1 MNVELKIHP
10 GNAYDFSIK
19 EKLNSKLWIGKELRL
34 SIRERLL
41 LIAEEFVEYLEIVPE
56 SAIVDIQ
63 FTGSL
68 ANYNYTVFSDIDLHV
83 IIDLNEVGEQKD
95 LIASFLKARRA
106 TWNNRHNIKVK
117 GYEVELYAQDAEEE
131 HASTG
136 VYSVLNDVWVEE
148 PKVFD
153 FIPDIVQI
161 SNKAISFQERLY
173 DILRGPRSSQ
183 LEKLKLL
190 KQKIIKMR
198 RAGLHDGG
206 EFSNENL
213 SFKVLR
219 RIGFLKRLGDE
230 INKIYDRELSLN
242 GGK

>member
-19 EKLNSKLWIGKELRL
+19 EKLNSKIWIGNELRL
-34 SIRERLL
+34 SVRQRLL
-41 LIAEEFVEYLEIVPE
+41 LITKEFIEYLEIVPS
-56 SAIVDIQ
+56 SAVVDIQ

-68 ANYNYTVFSDIDLHV
+68 ANYNYTDFSDIDLHV
-83 IIDLNEVGEQKD
+83 IIDLNKVGEQKE
-95 LIASFLKARRA
+95 LIAGFLKGKRA
-106 TWNNRHNIKVK
+106 SWNNRHDIKVK

-136 VYSVLNDVWVEE
+136 VYSVLNGLWVKE
-148 PKVFD
+148 PKVID
-153 FIPDIVQI
+153 FIPDITQI

-173 DILRGPRSSQ
+173 DILRGESALQ

-190 KQKIIKMR
+190 KLKIIKMR

-219 RIGFLKRLGDE
+219 RIGFLKRLSDE

-242 GGK
+242 GHK

>member
-1 MNVELKIHP
+1 MNVELKIHR

-19 EKLNSKLWIGKELRL
+19 EKLNSKIWIGKELRL
-34 SIRERLL
+34 SVRQRLL
-41 LIAEEFVEYLEIVPE
+41 LIAKEFIEYLEIVP
-56 SAIVDIQ
+56 AAAVVDIQ

-83 IIDLNEVGEQKD
+83 IIDLTKIGDEKD
-95 LIASFLKARRA
+95 LIAGFLKSKRSA
-106 TWNNRHNIKVK
+106 WNNRHNIKVK

-136 VYSVLNDVWVEE
+136 VYSVSKNKWIKE
-148 PKVFD
+148 PQILD
-153 FIPDIVQI
+153 FIPDITQI

-173 DILRGPRSSQ
+173 DILRLKNEFQ

-190 KQKIIKMR
+190 KHKIIKMR

-213 SFKVLR
+213 AFKVLR
-219 RIGFLKRLGDE
+219 RIGFLKRLSDE
-230 INKIYDRELSLN
+230 INKTYDKELSLN
-242 GGK
+242 GHK